1 MPRCGILGPAMTAQV
16 LVDDRLEMLARSPTY
31 RRDPYP
37 HLAELRRTR
46 PVHRSSLGP
55 WVVARHDDAARLLRD
70 PRIGNGPAGTEPA
83 AVHGAADLA
92 RTGIPLPINA
102 LDRPHHARVRAL
114 VTQAFLRASETAA
127 DAIQGHV
134 DRLLDAIA
142 ERGDAP
148 VDVVEEVAYPLPL
161 AILCDLLGV
170 PREDAGPIRAWGH
183 ALAEGGDPERLL
195 DDERRHAAAHAQ
207 REFAAY
213 FTELVLRRRR
223 TRGDDLV
230 SALLAVRQ
238 HGERLSAAELI
249 VNGMFL
255 VVNGYH
261 NTVNLVANGVLALL
275 RHPDQLALVR
285 AAGPAG
291 DAAAIEE
298 LLRYDS
304 PIHSIARS
312 TAADLEVGGVT
323 VPAGSQLMLLV
334 GAAHRD
340 PDAFPDPDRLD
351 VARSGPARTLAFGG
365 GAHHCLGAG
374 LARAEAAAAVG
385 SLVRRFPRLRL
396 AGEPEH
402 ARTFTLRGLA
412 ALPVRVE

>member
-1 MPRCGILGPAMTAQV
+1 MTPQV
-16 LVDDRLEMLARSPTY
+16 LVDDRLETLARTPEY

-37 HLAELRRTR
+37 ALAALREAR

-55 WVVARHDDAARLLRD
+55 WVVARYEDAARLLRD

-92 RTGIPLPINA
+92 RAGIPLPINA

-114 VTQAFLRASETAA
+114 VTQAFARASEPAA
-127 DAIQGHV
+127 GAIQGHV

-142 ERGDAP
+142 ARRDGP
-148 VDVVEEVAYPLPL
+148 VDVVEELAYPLPL
-161 AILCDLLGV
+161 AILCDLLGI
-170 PREDAGPIRAWGH
+170 PAEDARLIRAWGH

-195 DDERRHAAAHAQ
+195 DDERRRAAAAAQ
-207 REFAAY
+207 REFAVY
-213 FTELVLRRRR
+213 FTDLVMRRRR
-223 TRGDDLV
+223 ARGDDLV

-238 HGERLSAAELI
+238 HGERLSAAELL

-261 NTVNLVANGVLALL
+261 NTVNLVGNGVLALL
-275 RHPDQLALVR
+275 RHPDQCERLR
-285 AAGPAG
+285 ADPGLDAG
-291 DAAAIEE
+291 AIEE

-304 PIHSIARS
+304 PIHSIART
-312 TAADLEVGGVT
+312 TAADLDVGGVT

-340 PDAFPDPDRLD
+340 PAAFPEPDRLD
-351 VARSGPARTLAFGG
+351 LGRPGAPRTLAFGG

-385 SLVRRFPRLRL
+385 ALVRRFPRLRL
-396 AGEPEH
+396 AGEPVH
-402 ARTFTLRGLA
+402 ARTFTLRGLD
-412 ALPVRVE
+412 ALPVQVG